1 MSDLKLTQKQEK
13 YCLNILQG
21 LSQHDSYLGSYECGK
36 MLPATI
42 DRKACE
48 LMKNGKVRAR
58 IAELRKRLEDSAVMT
73 KLEILKRHSEFA
85 RTNLTDF
92 MELGQDGSWV
102 NIGKETPNAG
112 AIAEIHSRT
121 EYDEDGAHPTV
132 YTSVKLCDRQK
143 SMSEICKI
151 LGFYQQPDMP
161 IEDNRQVNFIFVLP
175 DGTRIAPSKLTGNNT
190 QRQLF
195 PPDK

>member
-13 YCLNILQG
+13 FVIQYFKTGN
-21 LSQHDSYLGSYECGK
+21 
-36 MLPATI
+36 ATQSAI
-42 DRKACE
+42 TAGYSPKTAQVIAAENLTKPMIVER
-48 LMKNGKVRAR
+48 LTQLRQKV
-58 IAELRKRLEDSAVMT
+58 EDAAVMT

-190 QRQLF
+190 QKQLL
-195 PPDK
+195 PPGGR

>member
-121 EYDEDGAHPTV
+121 EYDEDGSKPTV
-132 YTSVKLCDRQK
+132 CTSVKLCDRQK

-151 LGFYQQPDMP
+151 LGFYQQPETP
-161 IEDNRQVNFIFVLP
+161 IVDNRQINIIVQSPETASKVNSLI
-175 DGTRIAPSKLTGNNT
+175 DGIAERTKKLITG
-190 QRQLF
+190 
-195 PPDK
+195 